1 MSTTEPPSVS
11 VKEEALL
18 KKMNCKEADKK
29 EEKITDHKKSTS
41 SIEKAVKQSLSDN
54 KKFLEAEMK
63 SVKKLMLAEIKG
75 LGSSLLE
82 HLKGDAQQKGKFS
95 FQCFPNV

>member
-1 MSTTEPPSVS
+1 MSTTEAPCVS

-63 SVKKLMLAEIKG
+63 SVKKLMLAEIN
-75 LGSSLLE
+75 L
-82 HLKGDAQQKGKFS
+82 D
-95 FQCFPNV
+95 CFDNRAI